1 MGAVKLIAPMVLAA
15 AFAPASMH
23 ALERS
28 RVLWA
33 TVDVCNP
40 SDQPNFVGVRG
51 SMPGD
56 GHTGDVM
63 YMRFRIQ
70 YQEPSSHRWMNVAKG
85 ADSGFVKVGSAGV
98 ARQGGQSF
106 RFAPA
111 GGQAY
116 TLRGYVTF
124 QWRHGSGVLGTANK
138 VTQAGHISVVGAD
151 PKNYSAATC
160 KLS

>member
-1 MGAVKLIAPMVLAA
+1 MKLIAPMVLAA
-15 AFAPASMH
+15 AFAPASMR

-28 RVLWA
+28 RALWA
-33 TVDVCNP
+33 TVDVCSP

-56 GHTGDVM
+56 AHSGDVM

-70 YQEPSSHRWMNVAKG
+70 YEEASTHRWVNLAKG
-85 ADSGFVKVGSAGV
+85 ADSGFVKVGSASL
-98 ARQGGQSF
+98 ARQDGRSF
-106 RFAPA
+106 RFITN
-111 GGQAY
+111 QQ
-116 TLRGYVTF
+116 TFMLRGDVTF
-124 QWRHGSGVLGTANK
+124 QWRRGQSVLGTVSR
-138 VTQAGHISVVGAD
+138 VTQAGHASLVGAD

>member
-1 MGAVKLIAPMVLAA
+1 MVPVKLIAPMVLAA

-28 RVLWA
+28 RALWA

-40 SDQPNFVGVRG
+40 HDQPNFVGVRG

-56 GHTGDVM
+56 GDGGDAM

-70 YQEPSSHRWMNVAKG
+70 YQETSSHKWVNVAKG
-85 ADSGFVKVGSAGV
+85 ADSGFVKVGSAAL
-98 ARQGGQSF
+98 ARQDGQSF
-106 RFAPA
+106 RFVT
-111 GGQAY
+111 GRQTF

-124 QWRHGSGVLGTANK
+124 QWRRGHSVLGTVNK
-138 VTQAGHISVVGAD
+138 VTEAGHTSLVGAD
-151 PKNYSAATC
+151 PKNYSAASC

>member
-1 MGAVKLIAPMVLAA
+1 MGPAKLIAPMVLAA

-28 RVLWA
+28 RALWA
-33 TVDVCNP
+33 TVDVCSP
-40 SDQPNFVGVRG
+40 ADQPNFVGIRG

-56 GHTGDVM
+56 GHKGDAM

-70 YQEPSSHRWMNVAKG
+70 YLQATSHKWVDVAKG

-98 ARQGGQSF
+98 ARQDGQSF
-106 RFAPA
+106 RFITGP
-111 GGQAY
+111 QTF

-124 QWRHGSGVLGTANK
+124 QWRRGHGVLGTTSK
-138 VTQAGHISVVGAD
+138 VTQAGHPSLVGAD
-151 PKNYSAATC
+151 PKNYSAAAC

>member
-1 MGAVKLIAPMVLAA
+1 MWPVKLIAPMVLAA

-28 RVLWA
+28 RALWA

-56 GHTGDVM
+56 GHSGDAM

-70 YQEPSSHRWMNVAKG
+70 YQEPSSHKWVNVAKG
-85 ADSGFVKVGSAGV
+85 ADSGFVKVGSASV
-98 ARQGGQSF
+98 ARQDGQSF
-106 RFAPA
+106 RFAS
-111 GGQAY
+111 GGAFM
-116 TLRGYVTF
+116 LRGYVTF
-124 QWRHGSGVLGTANK
+124 QWRHGNSVLGTASK
-138 VTQAGHISVVGAD
+138 VTQAGHTSLVGAD
-151 PKNYSAATC
+151 PKNYSAAIC

>member
-1 MGAVKLIAPMVLAA
+1 MFPVKSIAPMVLAA

-28 RVLWA
+28 RALWA

-40 SDQPNFVGVRG
+40 PDQPNFVGVRG

-56 GHTGDVM
+56 GHSGDTM
-63 YMRFRIQ
+63 YMRFRVQ
-70 YQEPSSHRWMNVAKG
+70 YREASSHKWVNVAKG

-98 ARQGGQSF
+98 ARQDGQSF
-106 RFAPA
+106 RFIA
-111 GGQAY
+111 GRQTF

-124 QWRHGSGVLGTANK
+124 QWRRGGSVLGTTNK
-138 VTQAGHISVVGAD
+138 VTQAGHSSLVGAD
-151 PKNYSAATC
+151 PKHYSAATC